1 MSKRERYETI
11 NNARPS
17 KKTGRKNSVI
27 DKRAIII
34 HLKYSVLFVIIL
46 VFIYLACK
54 FITNSI
60 ASGIVTSV
68 LGGVITSAWMSYRK
82 AVKYCKSDFTGY
94 YRDEIFSRGHDG
106 EIIKRDKFQLREDDG
121 RILSGK
127 FNRYMPE
134 DSKYTNWQCS
144 GFIVLDQYLLS
155 YRAIDDTTPSRGVII
170 VKLDT
175 KRAKGLLPCYKGKYF
190 KFEGDRIVDHDI
202 NLIKID
208 KEEYEKL

>member
-1 MSKRERYETI
+1 MSRRERHETTD
-11 NNARPS
+11 NVQNS
-17 KKTGRKNSVI
+17 RKNSKNTGV
-27 DKRAIII
+27 DKRIIKIHFKYTILFIII
-34 HLKYSVLFVIIL
+34 LIL
-46 VFIYLACK
+46 IYLACR
-54 FITNSI
+54 FITYSI
-60 ASGIVTSV
+60 ASGVVTSV
-68 LGGVITSAWMSYRK
+68 LGGIITSAWMSYRK
-82 AVKYCKSDFTGY
+82 SIKYCKSDFTGY

-175 KRAKGLLPCYKGKYF
+175 KRTNGLLPCYKGKYY

-208 KEEYEKL
+208 KDEYEKL